1 MSAKV
6 LFIDDD
12 ASILAAYQRNLRK
25 QFSIDVALGGVPGLA
40 AIATHGPYAVVVAD
54 MQMPG
59 MNGVE
64 FLTRAEAVAPE
75 TVRIMLTG
83 NADQKTASDAVNQG
97 HVFRFLNKPCPP
109 EVITLTLTAAVRQYR
124 LITAERELLENT
136 LNGSIKLLTD
146 ILSMVDP
153 QSFGRAKLLRDYMKT
168 YLAPMPTPTAWEFEI
183 AAMVASIGL
192 VTVPPTVLRKARGG
206 LALTGAEKDILAR
219 VPQTGSDLLANIPRL
234 ETVARIV
241 RFQAKHF
248 DGSGWP
254 PEALAGDEIPVA
266 SRILKVLSD
275 LLELEA
281 EGQPRSQALKQ
292 MQTRTGW
299 YDPQVLD
306 AAFACFD
313 IYLPATSQTT
323 APIRAIT
330 VQELRTKDSLAAD
343 LLTCDGT
350 LVACAGTEISQ
361 LILTKIHNFHDLAGL
376 QQPIHVFA

>member
-168 YLAPMPTPTAWEFEI
+168 YLAPMPTPI
-183 AAMVASIGL
+183 
-192 VTVPPTVLRKARGG
+192 
-206 LALTGAEKDILAR
+206 R
-219 VPQTGSDLLANIPRL
+219 VGI
-234 ETVARIV
+234 
-241 RFQAKHF
+241 
-248 DGSGWP
+248 
-254 PEALAGDEIPVA
+254 
-266 SRILKVLSD
+266 
-275 LLELEA
+275 
-281 EGQPRSQALKQ
+281 
-292 MQTRTGW
+292 
-299 YDPQVLD
+299 
-306 AAFACFD
+306 
-313 IYLPATSQTT
+313 
-323 APIRAIT
+323 
-330 VQELRTKDSLAAD
+330 
-343 LLTCDGT
+343 
-350 LVACAGTEISQ
+350 
-361 LILTKIHNFHDLAGL
+361 
-376 QQPIHVFA
+376 